1 MAELTAD
8 EAAEGLD
15 VVSFKMLSISWTTPF
30 AIRMLLVVIRAVELA
45 LATKIPDDC
54 GRRRQRTTANRR
66 SSGNSR

>member
-54 GRRRQRTTANRR
+54 G
-66 SSGNSR
+66 